1 MFFIFVIVTYLLSLL
16 IANLTVRDRISKF
29 IIFTHLSYWLI
40 CLAFSYF
47 NPFGLYEVS
56 SRTYAIFI
64 LHTLSF
70 LIGFLVVYPRINNEG
85 LSAIGVKC
93 WETIDKI
100 QKNKLWLIFCCCYI
114 LLMLYV
120 FYQYKEVILIYTVSD
135 VARNID
141 LLFEDKGLLSS
152 VYRLVLPA
160 FNIIFV
166 FLLTYSF
173 LYKKEWKYIVIY
185 AIPVVIKSLIGGSRG
200 SIMIIVVY
208 IGILYLFSFFLGV
221 RHKNS
226 KMLTTKK
233 IALLSIAFIFVYVTA
248 SYLSYLRNIT
258 RGGEATELTIN
269 AIEEGARDLNKDI
282 LVYHIGPFRAFDYA
296 MERNYLK
303 NIGGYQYGRATF
315 MGLEGFISM
324 FTTQIGYE
332 IKTVYDKTVKV
343 QQANIITIGNSSH
356 DGPIEFNFAYT
367 NAMIF
372 YYDLGVWGVFLFSF
386 LYGMMTRVAIKRLY
400 RKKSLFSLMIVTYLF
415 YSITRVGFQ
424 WVFVSPAIFIFL
436 FLLLFC
442 DLSIWGGK
450 RSYLKT
456 QN

>member
-1 MFFIFVIVTYLLSLL
+1 
-16 IANLTVRDRISKF
+16 
-29 IIFTHLSYWLI
+29 
-40 CLAFSYF
+40 
-47 NPFGLYEVS
+47 
-56 SRTYAIFI
+56 
-64 LHTLSF
+64 
-70 LIGFLVVYPRINNEG
+70 
-85 LSAIGVKC
+85 
-93 WETIDKI
+93 
-100 QKNKLWLIFCCCYI
+100 
-114 LLMLYV
+114 
-120 FYQYKEVILIYTVSD
+120 
-135 VARNID
+135 
-141 LLFEDKGLLSS
+141 
-152 VYRLVLPA
+152 
-160 FNIIFV
+160 
-166 FLLTYSF
+166 
-173 LYKKEWKYIVIY
+173 
-185 AIPVVIKSLIGGSRG
+185 
-200 SIMIIVVY
+200 
-208 IGILYLFSFFLGV
+208 
-221 RHKNS
+221 
-226 KMLTTKK
+226 
-233 IALLSIAFIFVYVTA
+233 
-248 SYLSYLRNIT
+248 
-258 RGGEATELTIN
+258 
-269 AIEEGARDLNKDI
+269 
-282 LVYHIGPFRAFDYA
+282 
-296 MERNYLK
+296 
-303 NIGGYQYGRATF
+303 

-424 WVFVSPAIFIFL
+424 WVFVSPAIFVFL